1 MLEAATQQGES
12 WLIAKLTGEPD
23 SGVQMDRQS
32 ADPVCHVRD
41 IHVLGVAPLQSLG
54 QAVHRVVQRVPC
66 RDKFAVLV
74 VVGHDAILAQAGLAG
89 AATVMSGENVHSC
102 RRW

>member
-1 MLEAATQQGES
+1 M
-12 WLIAKLTGEPD
+12 
-23 SGVQMDRQS
+23 
-32 ADPVCHVRD
+32 
-41 IHVLGVAPLQSLG
+41 QSLG